1 MYRGIANIGK
11 KHGIMPHRKWRQ
23 EFDITLVPDYE
34 ELKKGN
40 FDYSLSNIIQL
51 PHTEERI
58 ALLRVPLIGKD
69 GTFLMDY
76 VVLRSVKAGLSL
88 PTRNLPH

>member
-1 MYRGIANIGK
+1 
-11 KHGIMPHRKWRQ
+11 MPHRKWRQ

-51 PHTEERI
+51 PYTGERI
-58 ALLRVPLIGKD
+58 ALLRVPLVGKD
-69 GTFLMDY
+69 GTSMVF
-76 VVLRSVKAGLSL
+76 VVLKFHKAGL
-88 PTRNLPH
+88 NLRIPSPQLSTI